1 MSLRKPSGI
10 GNLTPQTSLGVAT
23 GRHPLC
29 NRSEV
34 ASCNMLST
42 EQCKLK
48 QKRAIGFNS

>member
-29 NRSEV
+29 NRSGV
-34 ASCNMLST
+34 VSCNMSST
-42 EQCKLK
+42 EQC
-48 QKRAIGFNS
+48 S